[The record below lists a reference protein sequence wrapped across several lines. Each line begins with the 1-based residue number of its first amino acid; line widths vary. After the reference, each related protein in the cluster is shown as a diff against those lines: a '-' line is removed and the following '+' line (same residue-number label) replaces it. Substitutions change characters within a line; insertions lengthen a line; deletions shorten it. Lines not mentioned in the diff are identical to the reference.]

1 MKTAL
6 EYYLSMIFLLL
17 CVQGVYGQVLENR
30 LERFQAQK
38 IAFFTD
44 RLQLTPAEAEKFW
57 PVYNDYNS
65 RKDRLDEETRS
76 LMRYV
81 MRNAD
86 NMSAKE
92 INDSMGK
99 YLQLQEQGHQLFL
112 EYHKKY
118 LEILPPEKV
127 LKIYITETQFK
138 TVLLNQIRENRPL
151 RAPGR

>member
-1 MKTAL
+1 MP
-6 EYYLSMIFLLL
+6 
-17 CVQGVYGQVLENR
+17 ENR
-30 LERFQAQK
+30 IERFQAQK

-44 RLQLTPAEAEKFW
+44 KLQLTPAEAEKFW

-65 RKDRLDEETRS
+65 RKDRMDEETRS

-81 MRNAD
+81 MRNTD

-99 YLQLQEQGHQLFL
+99 YLLLQDQSHQLFL

-118 LEILPPEKV
+118 LEILPPDKV
-127 LKIYITETQFK
+127 LRIYITETQFK
-138 TVLLNQIRENRPL
+138 TLLLNHIRENRPL
-151 RAPGR
+151 RTPVR